1 MEPLKLATDW
11 ARAEVFSSKFFLL
24 FAAMFLIAAVGF
36 WQLGK
41 TDTARAYIW
50 PTLVAG
56 SLLLAVGAGI
66 WYANHTR
73 ITSFAVAYQEAPGAF
88 VQSEIERSEQSIGEY
103 SLIVFKI
110 IPVIIAVAALGLLL
124 TSAPLWRAICIT
136 TMALM
141 VCILLVDSNANARIL
156 DYRAALENV
165 H

>member
-1 MEPLKLATDW
+1 M
-11 ARAEVFSSKFFLL
+11 S
-24 FAAMFLIAAVGF
+24 
-36 WQLGK
+36 
-41 TDTARAYIW
+41 
-50 PTLVAG
+50 
-56 SLLLAVGAGI
+56 
-66 WYANHTR
+66 
-73 ITSFAVAYQEAPGAF
+73 
-88 VQSEIERSEQSIGEY
+88 QSEIERSEQSIGEY

-136 TMALM
+136 TMALL